1 MKTLKITTCQ
11 TFTTRVLPGRKSVKT
26 QMKNE
31 NKKLTWRE
39 SGQLFFFLYCMFF
52 LFTKW
57 SLIVT
62 FYLLSLNP
70 NLGIYGGIVSNFV
83 CQFKMAVYG
92 WLSLLAMEPVAQTG
106 LWIWYGVQSDFK
118 GNPCRMFLLICHGH
132 ISCDTTVVHLMWHH
146 VYIFIFRSNW
156 QKRGELCYDQRFKE
170 KPSNFY
176 KGRYD
181 AGFKVQYVRILVQN
195 I

>member
-92 WLSLLAMEPVAQTG
+92 
-106 LWIWYGVQSDFK
+106 
-118 GNPCRMFLLICHGH
+118 
-132 ISCDTTVVHLMWHH
+132 
-146 VYIFIFRSNW
+146 
-156 QKRGELCYDQRFKE
+156 
-170 KPSNFY
+170 
-176 KGRYD
+176 
-181 AGFKVQYVRILVQN
+181 
-195 I
+195 